1 VVDCDDN
8 ECTTDLCDT
17 DSGFYYTA
25 VDCDDSS
32 ACTFVILKMDATK
45 LLLLTHVMI
54 ISVVKIRKLTVMIIV
69 NVLQILAVQMDANML
84 MLYVMIITHVQKIPV
99 TMKLD
104 VLH

>member
-1 VVDCDDN
+1 
-8 ECTTDLCDT
+8 
-17 DSGFYYTA
+17 
-25 VDCDDSS
+25 
-32 ACTFVILKMDATK
+32 
-45 LLLLTHVMI
+45 MI

>member
-1 VVDCDDN
+1 
-8 ECTTDLCDT
+8 
-17 DSGFYYTA
+17 
-25 VDCDDSS
+25 
-32 ACTFVILKMDATK
+32 
-45 LLLLTHVMI
+45 MI

-104 VLH
+104 VFTLILALNVKLKTNVILTIVIL

>member
-1 VVDCDDN
+1 M
-8 ECTTDLCDT
+8 L
-17 DSGFYYTA
+17 
-25 VDCDDSS
+25 
-32 ACTFVILKMDATK
+32 VILKMDATK
-45 LLLLTHVMI
+45 LLLTVIKFCTTHVMI